1 MSKLLNEAFDLA
13 SKLPEVDRDAIATAI
28 LREISTRQSTDTIE
42 IQECPDAETLAYMEY
57 QSQLFTQKKD
67 DLLRQYAGL
76 YVLFEDG
83 QVLDADKDESA
94 LVLRAYDIR
103 GLKPLF
109 VKKVIHVEPRLS
121 GRSYHDEIRYNSL
134 MNPAN
139 HARYFS

>member
-1 MSKLLNEAFDLA
+1 MSKLLNEAFDIA
-13 SKLPEVDRDAIATAI
+13 SRLPEVEQDAIATTI
-28 LREISTRQSTDTIE
+28 LREIATRQSTDTIE
-42 IQECPDAETLAYMEY
+42 IQECPDTETLAYMEH

-94 LVLRAYDIR
+94 LVLRAYDIK

-109 VKKVIHVEPRLS
+109 VKKVVPVEPRLS
-121 GRSYHDEIRYNSL
+121 IRGFVRVRPQFDTIKGREENLIG
-134 MNPAN
+134 
-139 HARYFS
+139 